1 LQALPE
7 HIVHGYNYPNT
18 GIAMFSSRS
27 MDEAIIGQ
35 YFIQSGDLSRLVVSM
50 KQEGMEN
57 LCEAMCIVTGSLL
70 LIRVDKMQ
78 EYIGVSIHKIDD
90 SR

>member
-1 LQALPE
+1 
-7 HIVHGYNYPNT
+7 
-18 GIAMFSSRS
+18 